1 MFLAD
6 CPSFRARLTVAGC
19 LANQASPNDNT
30 RAICQR
36 CQAKI
41 AGDQVPAPSMTVS
54 QRQSERA
61 KMVRNRHGSSSA
73 PVEPIFKYAAVAQ
86 TVERPPCKRV
96 VGGSKPSGGSNITP
110 SPAGKVGSLP
120 SDTQRPGSVSA
131 RKGAERGGR
140 DLQKGRAT
148 GKDAPQPLQMA
159 PDKVKECKAIAK
171 RLAKK
176 YESRPQ
182 PIVES
187 GWVKASVE
195 AATNPPSKMGRPPKC
210 KCAAC
215 KVPNC
220 GGRPK
225 GMTRQGEKRRGWP
238 LGVKRGPRRVAA

>member
-86 TVERPPCKRV
+86 KVERPPCKRV
-96 VGGSKPSGGSNITP
+96 VPGSIPGSGSKKVRGSQAVRQRTVNPSSAGPIPAP
-110 SPAGKVGSLP
+110 SAKKMCAGVTIPDSP
-120 SDTQRPGSVSA
+120 
-131 RKGAERGGR
+131 
-140 DLQKGRAT
+140 GRAT
-148 GKDAPQPLQMA
+148 GKAAPQPLKMS
-159 PDKVKECKAIAK
+159 PDKIKECKAIAR

-176 YESRPQ
+176 YAKRPQ

-187 GWVKASVE
+187 GWVKASE
-195 AATNPPSKMGRPPKC
+195 SPKPPSKMGRPPKC
-210 KCAAC
+210 KCGVC
-215 KVPNC
+215 KVVNC

-238 LGVKRGPRRVAA
+238 KGKLRGPRKVAA